1 MKISDEKLNSSNNRQ
16 TSSWQSIILL
26 SSVDEIHTINTK
38 TNAVREDLRVTVQN
52 NNQSCSQ

>member
-38 TNAVREDLRVTVQN
+38 MNAVREDLRLTVQN